1 MTEQPRYQQ
10 DLRSAA
16 EQDLLSALWQSDAQ
30 CYPWDLTPDLA
41 SRYFDPVEAE
51 ANLDAW
57 EPTPA
62 QSQGFYRHLDHLWLT
77 VTAGATPAP
86 TAASLLSRLRDRFAG
101 KIPPDLLT
109 TIAQRAQQTLQDTLA
124 TGIAPAQSRL
134 DQLVYCVQALLPTWG
149 EEDLQVLARP
159 LAYAMRG
166 VDQQSATDRLL
177 ETVRPIA
184 WEALSEIEQA
194 RLSLTIADY
203 ALKTLAVTTI
213 TDDE

>member
-16 EQDLLSALWQSDAQ
+16 EQDLLSTLWQADAQ

-41 SRYFDPVEAE
+41 SAYFAALEAE
-51 ANLDAW
+51 ADLDTW

-62 QSQGFYRHLDHLWLT
+62 QSQSFYSHLDHLWLT
-77 VTAGATPAP
+77 VAPGATPVT
-86 TAASLLSRLRDRFAG
+86 TAASLLQQLSDRFAG
-101 KIPPDLLT
+101 KVPAALLA
-109 TIAQRAQQTLQDTLA
+109 TIAQRAQQALQDTLA
-124 TGIAPAQSRL
+124 TGLAPAQSRL
-134 DQLVYCVQALLPTWG
+134 DQLVYCVQALVPTWG

-177 ETVRPIA
+177 ETVRPIE

-203 ALKTLAVTTI
+203 ALKTLTVTTI